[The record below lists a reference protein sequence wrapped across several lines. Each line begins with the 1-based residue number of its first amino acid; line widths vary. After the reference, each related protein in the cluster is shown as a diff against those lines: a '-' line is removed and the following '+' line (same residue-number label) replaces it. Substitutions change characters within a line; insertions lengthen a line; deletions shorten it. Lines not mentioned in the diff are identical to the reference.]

1 MHLRFF
7 LAVLGFAASLA
18 AAAAPAEAE
27 NLFTVSG
34 IHVEAAAASAT
45 EARNSAIMAGRA
57 EAWQV
62 LFRRLTREEDWP
74 RQPALDPAA
83 LQKLTTAFI
92 PAGERRSTT
101 RYVAEV
107 TYVFNPRAVAK
118 LLQASGIA
126 YAAAPA
132 RRVLVIPLSPAYAR
146 AGGWAEALANP
157 RFSNSVVPFVLPAG
171 DAADKAALAGLSFET
186 AGWADIAPVA
196 ARRGAREAVLML
208 ATAGSG
214 KMTVTL
220 RRLGPAAVPA
230 KAAAEVPMTQGVA
243 STYPAAAD
251 AAVRAMEDMWKSRT
265 AVDFGRKGTLTVE
278 TSAPSLKAFA
288 ALESALAAVPNV
300 SAVAVTAMDIG
311 AARLSVSYLGSVEQL
326 KDALKQAGIAL
337 TETAGVWHLKA
348 GANGS

>member
-1 MHLRFF
+1 MHHRFF
-7 LAVLGFAASLA
+7 LAALGLAASLA

-45 EARNSAIMAGRA
+45 EARNSAIAAGRA

-107 TYVFNPRAVAK
+107 AYVFNPHAVAK

-126 YAAAPA
+126 YATASA

-146 AGGWAEALANP
+146 AGGWTDALANP
-157 RFSNSVVPFVLPAG
+157 RFANSIVPFVLPLG
-171 DAADKAALAGLSFET
+171 DAADKAALAGLSFE
-186 AGWADIAPVA
+186 AARWADIAPEA
-196 ARRGAREAVLML
+196 ARRGAKEAVLML
-208 ATAGSG
+208 ATASG
-214 KMTVTL
+214 DKMTVTL
-220 RRLGPAAVPA
+220 RRLGPSEMST
-230 KAAAEVPMTQGVA
+230 KATAEVPLTQSAA
-243 STYPAAAD
+243 STYPAAAV

-265 AVDFGRKGTLTVE
+265 ALDFGRKGTLTVDA
-278 TSAPSLKAFA
+278 TVRSLEEFS
-288 ALESALAAVPNV
+288 ALEAKLSALPNV
-300 SAVAVTAMDIG
+300 AAISVAAMDIG

-326 KDALKQAGIAL
+326 KDALKQAGL
-337 TETAGVWHLKA
+337 TLTATGGIWHLSA
-348 GANGS
+348 GARGS